1 MTTSH
6 TQVAIVGGGP
16 AGLMLSH
23 LLHVAGIETV
33 VLDNRTVKTIAT
45 THRAGILEQDSV
57 RLLVESGVSDRVLT
71 DGHEHRGIDL
81 RFGGQSHRI
90 DFQGLVG
97 ASCWLY
103 PQTDVFVDLHRA
115 RTRDGGDLRYGV
127 TDTEVFDVETSPV
140 VRYVE

>member
-1 MTTSH
+1 MTTSR

-23 LLHVAGIETV
+23 LLHLAGIETV
-33 VLDNRTVKTIAT
+33 VLDNRTVETIEN
-45 THRAGILEQDSV
+45 THRAGILEHDSV

-71 DGHEHRGIDL
+71 DGHEHGGIDL

-97 ASCWLY
+97 APAGC
-103 PQTDVFVDLHRA
+103 
-115 RTRDGGDLRYGV
+115 TRRP
-127 TDTEVFDVETSPV
+127 TCSSTCT
-140 VRYVE
+140 VRGAATAGTCGTA